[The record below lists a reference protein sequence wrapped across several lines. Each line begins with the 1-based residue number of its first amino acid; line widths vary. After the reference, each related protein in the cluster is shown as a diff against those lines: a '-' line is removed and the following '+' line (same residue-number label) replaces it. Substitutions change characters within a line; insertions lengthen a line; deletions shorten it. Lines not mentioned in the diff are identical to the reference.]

1 MVTVAYFLPGRD
13 KDLSANPH
21 IMTPKES
28 KISKQAAAS
37 ATGDIKFTIPVTLEI
52 IRRPGNATSY
62 SATIPVHTIGL
73 LTIYGIKKYKDK
85 INSKNYLINGIFN
98 NLALLQSCGCQIK

>member
-1 MVTVAYFLPGRD
+1 LVTVAYFLPGRD

-37 ATGDIKFTIPVTLEI
+37 TTRDMKFTNPETLEI
-52 IRRPGNATSY
+52 IRKPGSATS
-62 SATIPVHTIGL
+62 
-73 LTIYGIKKYKDK
+73 
-85 INSKNYLINGIFN
+85 
-98 NLALLQSCGCQIK
+98 